1 MEWRVM
7 RESPKRSPVTLH
19 DRVETDLFPELVIV
33 SEHMRSVIKI
43 VQQIAVT
50 DTNVLISG
58 ESGTG
63 KEILARLIHQKSVR
77 RDQPFVPINCG
88 LLSGDLFESKLFG
101 HEAGAFTGA
110 TRRTKGRF
118 EQAHGGTLFL
128 DEVSEISL
136 QNQASFL
143 RVLEDG
149 CFYPIGS
156 ELPMKVNVRIVAA
169 TNKDLAAR
177 VKQDYFRKD
186 LYYRLQVIPINLL
199 PLRER
204 KEAIPHLVDCFLNRL
219 ANLYPRKPVSV
230 TPEAMRFLVSS
241 DWPGNIREMKNLLE
255 RMFLMIPN
263 DTLDVDDFPEDF
275 LESLLNQDRSLL
287 LNSREARSIE
297 KQTNLSSGIPMPS
310 LKEARQ
316 KLEKDLILEALTITG
331 GQRGKAAELLQIKPR
346 TLRQKMSQYRLQFAR
361 TRKITGQ
368 GD

>member
-1 MEWRVM
+1 MQGM
-7 RESPKRSPVTLH
+7 YKSTKNPPVTLH
-19 DRVETDLFPELVIV
+19 DQVEPDLFPELVIV

-50 DTNVLISG
+50 DANVLISG

-63 KEILARLIHQKSVR
+63 KEILARLIHQKSAR

-118 EQAHGGTLFL
+118 EQANGGTFFL
-128 DEVSEISL
+128 DEVSEISM
-136 QNQASFL
+136 QNQVSFL

-156 ELPMKVNVRIVAA
+156 EVPKKVNVRIVAA

-177 VKQDYFRKD
+177 VKQDIFRKD

-204 KEAIPHLVDCFLNRL
+204 KEAIPHLAEYFLNRL
-219 ANLYPRKPVSV
+219 SNLYPGKQVSV
-230 TPEAMRFLVSS
+230 TPEAMRFLVSH

-255 RMFLMIPN
+255 RMFLMIPH
-263 DTLDVDDFPEDF
+263 DTINVADFPDDFMEGV
-275 LESLLNQDRSLL
+275 SRRDRSVS
-287 LNSREARSIE
+287 LNSLDAFSTGTQKRSS
-297 KQTNLSSGIPMPS
+297 TDSPMPS

-316 KLEKDLILEALTITG
+316 RLEKDLILEALTITG
-331 GQRGKAAELLQIKPR
+331 GQRAKAAELLRIKPR
-346 TLRQKMSQYRLQFAR
+346 TLRQKMSEYHIQFAR
-361 TRKITGQ
+361 TRKRTVQ
-368 GD
+368 ED

>member
-1 MEWRVM
+1 MECRAM
-7 RESPKRSPVTLH
+7 HESPKRTRVTLH
-19 DRVETDLFPELVIV
+19 NRVETDLFPELVIV

-50 DTNVLISG
+50 NTNVLISG

-63 KEILARLIHQKSVR
+63 KEILARLIHQKSFR

-128 DEVSEISL
+128 DEVSEISI

-149 CFYPIGS
+149 WFYPIGS
-156 ELPMKVNVRIVAA
+156 EVPLKADVRILAA

-177 VKQDYFRKD
+177 VKQDRFRKD

-204 KEAIPHLVDCFLNRL
+204 KEAIPHLVDYFLNRL

-230 TPEAMRFLVSS
+230 TPEAMRFLVSH

-255 RMFLMIPN
+255 RMFLMIPY
-263 DTLDVDDFPEDF
+263 DTIDIDDFPQDF
-275 LESLLNQDRSLL
+275 LQGLFNRDRGPLLNRRDALSV
-287 LNSREARSIE
+287 E
-297 KQTNLSSGIPMPS
+297 KQTHSSPGSPMPS

-331 GQRGKAAELLQIKPR
+331 GQRGKAAELLKIKPR
-346 TLRQKMSQYRLQFAR
+346 TLRQKMSEYHLQFAR
-361 TRKITGQ
+361 TRKRTGR
-368 GD
+368 GV

>member
-1 MEWRVM
+1 MH
-7 RESPKRSPVTLH
+7 ESTKHTPVILH
-19 DRVETDLFPELVIV
+19 NRVETDLYPELVIV
-33 SEHMRSVIKI
+33 SEHMRAVIKT
-43 VQQIAVT
+43 VQQIAST
-50 DTNVLISG
+50 DANVLISG

-149 CFYPIGS
+149 RFYPIGS

-177 VKQDYFRKD
+177 VKQDCFRKD

-219 ANLYPRKPVSV
+219 ANLYPRKPVSI
-230 TPEAMRFLVSS
+230 TPEAMRYLVSH

-255 RMFLMIPN
+255 RMFLTIPN
-263 DTLDVDDFPEDF
+263 DTIDIDDFPEDF
-275 LESLLNQDRSLL
+275 LESLLNQDRGLSL
-287 LNSREARSIE
+287 NRREARLIE
-297 KQTNLSSGIPMPS
+297 KQIHLSPGSPMPS

-346 TLRQKMSQYRLQFAR
+346 TLRQKMSEYHLQFAR
-361 TRKITGQ
+361 SRKRTGQ

>member
-1 MEWRVM
+1 MH
-7 RESPKRSPVTLH
+7 ESPKHTQITLH
-19 DRVETDLFPELVIV
+19 GRVEPDLFPELVIA
-33 SEHMRSVIKI
+33 SEHMRSIIKM

-50 DTNVLISG
+50 DASVLISG

-63 KEILARLIHQKSVR
+63 KEILARLIHQKSAR

-118 EQAHGGTLFL
+118 EQANEGTLFL

-136 QNQASFL
+136 QNQISFL

-156 ELPMKVNVRIVAA
+156 ETPKKVNVRIVAA

-177 VKQDYFRKD
+177 VRQDFFRKD

-204 KEAIPHLVDCFLNRL
+204 KEAIPHLVDYFINRL
-219 ANLYPRKPVSV
+219 ANLYPNKRVSV
-230 TPEAMRFLVSS
+230 TPEAMRFLVSH
-241 DWPGNIREMKNLLE
+241 DWFGNVRELKNLLE
-255 RMFLMIPN
+255 RMFLMTSR
-263 DTLDVDDFPEDF
+263 DTLDVLDFPEDF
-275 LESLLNQDRSLL
+275 MERVSTR
-287 LNSREARSIE
+287 ARRILPTGGHDFSSE
-297 KQTNLSSGIPMPS
+297 KQMRSEPGSPMPS

-316 KLEKDLILEALTITG
+316 RLEKDLILEALTITG
-331 GQRGKAAELLQIKPR
+331 GRRAKAAELLKIKPR
-346 TLRQKMSQYRLQFAR
+346 TLRQKMSEYHIQFAR
-361 TRKITGQ
+361 TRKRAG
-368 GD
+368 